1 MEYIP
6 YARQWLDEDDIWAVT
21 EVLTSDWLTTGPKVK
36 EFEEKLARR
45 VGARYAVVLNSG
57 TAALHAAYFAAGVRN
72 GDEIITSPLTFAATA
87 NAALYLGARPVFVD
101 VEYDTGNL
109 DPLLIEKAVSTKTR
123 VIAPV
128 DFTGRPAEMDA
139 IMAAAQKHNLVVVE
153 DAAHALGA
161 VYKGKNIGSVADM
174 TIFSFHPVKHIT
186 TGEGGAVATDDPVF
200 YQELLKFRSHGITKE
215 QGQLTELHGDWYY
228 EMQTLG
234 YNYRMT
240 DIQCALGISQ
250 LDKLDRFVEKRRRIA
265 GEYRERLDGL
275 AEYLELPG
283 DNLDASW
290 HLYVIK
296 VKSGPAERK
305 RLYDYLHTRRVGV
318 QVHYLP
324 VYWHPYYRELG
335 YKKGLCPRAEE
346 FYSKALSLPIFPKM
360 TREDMDRVCK
370 DIYSFFEVSR
380 K

>member
-6 YARQWLDEDDIWAVT
+6 YARQWLDEDDVRAVT
-21 EVLTSDWLTTGPKVK
+21 EVLVSDWLTTGPKVK

-57 TAALHAAYFAAGVRN
+57 TAALHAAYFAAGVQR

-101 VEYDTGNL
+101 IEYDTGNL
-109 DPLLIEKAVSTKTR
+109 DPLLIEEAVSTKTR

-128 DFTGRPAEMDA
+128 DFTGRLAEMDV
-139 IMAAAQKHNLVVVE
+139 IMAAAKKHNLVVVE

-161 VYKGKNIGSVADM
+161 VYKGKNIGSIADM

-186 TGEGGAVATDDPVF
+186 TGEGGAVATDDPVY

-215 QGQLTELHGDWYY
+215 QGQLAELHGDWYY

-265 GEYRERLDGL
+265 GEYRERLAGL
-275 AEYLELPG
+275 TEYLELPG
-283 DNLDASW
+283 DNPDASW

-305 RLYDYLHTRRVGV
+305 RLYDYLHTRRIGV

-335 YKKGLCPRAEE
+335 YEKGLCPRAEE

-360 TREDMDRVCK
+360 TREDMDRVCEEL
-370 DIYSFFEVSR
+370 YRFFEVSR

>member
-6 YARQWLDEDDIWAVT
+6 YARQWLDEDDVRAVT
-21 EVLTSDWLTTGPKVK
+21 EVLVSDWLTTGPKVK

-57 TAALHAAYFAAGVRN
+57 TAALHAAYFAAGVQR

-101 VEYDTGNL
+101 IEYDTGNL

-128 DFTGRPAEMDA
+128 DFTGRPAEMDV
-139 IMAAAQKHNLVVVE
+139 IMAAAKKHNLVVVE

-161 VYKGKNIGSVADM
+161 VYKGKNIGSIADM

-186 TGEGGAVATDDPVF
+186 TGEGGAVATDDPVY

-275 AEYLELPG
+275 TEYLELPG
-283 DNLDASW
+283 DNPDASW

-305 RLYDYLHTRRVGV
+305 RLYDYLHTRRIGV

-335 YKKGLCPRAEE
+335 YEKGLCPRAEE

-360 TREDMDRVCK
+360 TREDMDRVCEEL
-370 DIYSFFEVSR
+370 YRFFEVSR

>member
-6 YARQWLDEDDIWAVT
+6 YARQWLDEDDVRAVT
-21 EVLTSDWLTTGPKVK
+21 EVLVSDWLTTGPKVK

-57 TAALHAAYFAAGVRN
+57 TAALHAAYFAAGVQR

-101 VEYDTGNL
+101 IEYDTGNL

-128 DFTGRPAEMDA
+128 DFTGRPAEMDV
-139 IMAAAQKHNLVVVE
+139 IMAAAKKHNLVVVE

-161 VYKGKNIGSVADM
+161 VYKGKNIGSIADM

-186 TGEGGAVATDDPVF
+186 TGEGGAVATDDPVY

-215 QGQLTELHGDWYY
+215 QGQLAELHGDWYY

-265 GEYRERLDGL
+265 GEYRERLAGL
-275 AEYLELPG
+275 TEYLELPG
-283 DNLDASW
+283 DNPDASW

-305 RLYDYLHTRRVGV
+305 RLYDYLHTRRIGV

-360 TREDMDRVCK
+360 TREDMDRVCEEL
-370 DIYSFFEVSR
+370 YRFFEVSR